1 MDLPS
6 APLVGDGAVTRR
18 FRDRGIADFATAAH
32 YVQALPYG
40 RTSSRSDVAL
50 VLTEGRGT
58 CSTKHALLAALAAEV
73 GLDVVLTLGI
83 YEMSE
88 TNTPGVGPVL
98 ARHGLASIP
107 EAHCYLVSNGHRID
121 VTRDVVGAEPI
132 GSFLHEE
139 PIGIEQIG
147 AYKLELH
154 RRVLADW
161 MGRDAAA
168 QGRTLAELWTIREE
182 CIASLSGPAA

>member
-1 MDLPS
+1 L
-6 APLVGDGAVTRR
+6 LRR
-18 FRDRGIADFATAAH
+18 
-32 YVQALPYG
+32 L
-40 RTSSRSDVAL
+40 
-50 VLTEGRGT
+50 
-58 CSTKHALLAALAAEV
+58 

-107 EAHCYLVSNGHRID
+107 EAHCYLVSDGHRID

-139 PIGIEQIG
+139 PIGIDQIG

-168 QGRTLAELWTIREE
+168 QGRTLAELWAIREE
-182 CIASLSGPAA
+182 CIASLSEPAAVTRAHAARRRRVPLLLTLSLRRRGTAMRAVAVVIALGLAVAWPLRRPRTRRVRSGSASSRR